1 MSPQKKKN
9 KDILVERET
18 SRPYSFKVGKHTL
31 VRGDCLT
38 VLQKMDEESVD
49 VVITSPPYNLG
60 IAYSSYKD
68 QKEEIEYLDWLET
81 ICIAIKRVMKK
92 DASFFLNIAGSSSY
106 PWLPFELMVRL
117 RRHFHLQN
125 HIEWIKSISIG
136 DDSYGHFKPVPGS
149 RFLHRNHE
157 HLFHL
162 TKTGK
167 VALQRLNVGVPYKDK
182 TNIKRRSHAHDLRC
196 RGDVWFIPYN
206 TVRKKSEKFNH
217 PGTFP
222 VALPEMCLKLHGVSE
237 PIVLDPFMGT
247 GTTLLATDKVGGQA
261 VGIDIDKSYVKIAK
275 GRVKMLHLN
284 SETHSKM

>member
-1 MSPQKKKN
+1 MSPKKVKT
-9 KDILVERET
+9 IHTVVEGEA
-18 SRPYSFKVGKHTL
+18 SRPYRFKVGQHTL

-38 VLQKMDEESVD
+38 VLQKMSDESVD
-49 VVITSPPYNLG
+49 VFITSPPYNLG

-68 QKEEIEYLDWLET
+68 QKEEIEYLNWLET
-81 ICIAIKRVMKK
+81 ICIEIKRVMKK
-92 DASFFLNIAGSSSY
+92 EGSFFLNIAGSSSY

-117 RRHFHLQN
+117 RQHFCLQN

-136 DDSYGHFKPVPGS
+136 SDSHGHFKPVSGS

-167 VALQRLNVGVPYKDK
+167 VPLQRLNVGVPYKDK
-182 TNIKRRSHAHDLRC
+182 TNIKRRAHAHDLRC

-222 VALPEMCLKLHGVSE
+222 EALPEMCLKLHGVPE
-237 PIVLDPFMGT
+237 PVVVDPFMGT
-247 GTTLLATDKVGGQA
+247 GTTLLATHKVGGRA
-261 VGIDIDKSYVKIAK
+261 IGIDIDKNYVKIAK
-275 GRVKMLHLN
+275 ERIKMLH
-284 SETHSKM
+284 SEDE